1 MGPVTSLAN
10 VRGVADIA
18 EIEGLIR
25 TALPGSEVSVE
36 DLAGGD
42 HLYAHVR
49 APQFTGLP
57 LIEHLGLD
65 PEDTGDRKKI
75 GAILK
80 TWFANGVLATE
91 ERKDSK
97 RRKKQ
102 FVVPGPWNE
111 VEP

>member
-1 MGPVTSLAN
+1 MGRVSSLAN

-36 DLAGGD
+36 DMAGGD

-57 LIEHLGLD
+57 LIEQHRLVNGAVDHLLGPGRPIHAL
-65 PEDTGDRKKI
+65 KI
-75 GAILK
+75 K
-80 TWFANGVLATE
+80 TEAT
-91 ERKDSK
+91 
-97 RRKKQ
+97 Q
-102 FVVPGPWNE
+102 
-111 VEP
+111 

>member
-1 MGPVTSLAN
+1 MGRVTSLAN

-36 DLAGGD
+36 DMAGGD

-57 LIEHLGLD
+57 LIEQHRLVNGAVDHLLGPGRPIHAL
-65 PEDTGDRKKI
+65 KI
-75 GAILK
+75 K
-80 TWFANGVLATE
+80 TEAT
-91 ERKDSK
+91 
-97 RRKKQ
+97 Q
-102 FVVPGPWNE
+102 
-111 VEP
+111 

>member
-1 MGPVTSLAN
+1 LPNRPVTSLAN

-36 DLAGGD
+36 DMAGGD

-57 LIEHLGLD
+57 LIEQHRLVNGAVDHLLGPGRPIHAL
-65 PEDTGDRKKI
+65 KI
-75 GAILK
+75 K
-80 TWFANGVLATE
+80 TEAT
-91 ERKDSK
+91 
-97 RRKKQ
+97 Q
-102 FVVPGPWNE
+102 
-111 VEP
+111 

>member
-1 MGPVTSLAN
+1 MGRVTSLAN

-36 DLAGGD
+36 DMAGGD

-57 LIEHLGLD
+57 LIEQHRLVNGAVDHMLGPGRPIHAL
-65 PEDTGDRKKI
+65 KI
-75 GAILK
+75 K
-80 TWFANGVLATE
+80 TEAT
-91 ERKDSK
+91 
-97 RRKKQ
+97 Q
-102 FVVPGPWNE
+102 
-111 VEP
+111 

>member
-10 VRGVADIA
+10 VRSVADIA

-25 TALPGSEVSVE
+25 TALPGSEVNVE

-57 LIEHLGLD
+57 LIEQHRLVNGAVDHLLGPGRPIHAL
-65 PEDTGDRKKI
+65 KI
-75 GAILK
+75 K
-80 TWFANGVLATE
+80 TEAT
-91 ERKDSK
+91 
-97 RRKKQ
+97 Q
-102 FVVPGPWNE
+102 
-111 VEP
+111 

>member
-10 VRGVADIA
+10 VRSVADIA

-49 APQFTGLP
+49 ALQFTGLP
-57 LIEHLGLD
+57 LIEQHRLVNGAVDHLLGPGRPIHAL
-65 PEDTGDRKKI
+65 KI
-75 GAILK
+75 K
-80 TWFANGVLATE
+80 TEAT
-91 ERKDSK
+91 
-97 RRKKQ
+97 Q
-102 FVVPGPWNE
+102 
-111 VEP
+111 

>member
-10 VRGVADIA
+10 VRSVADIA

-36 DLAGGD
+36 DMAGGD

-57 LIEHLGLD
+57 LIEQHRLVNGAVDHLLGPGRPIHAL
-65 PEDTGDRKKI
+65 KI
-75 GAILK
+75 K
-80 TWFANGVLATE
+80 TEAT
-91 ERKDSK
+91 
-97 RRKKQ
+97 Q
-102 FVVPGPWNE
+102 
-111 VEP
+111 

>member
-10 VRGVADIA
+10 VRSVADIA

-57 LIEHLGLD
+57 LIEQHRLVNGAVDHLLGPGRPIHAL
-65 PEDTGDRKKI
+65 KI
-75 GAILK
+75 K
-80 TWFANGVLATE
+80 TEAT
-91 ERKDSK
+91 
-97 RRKKQ
+97 Q
-102 FVVPGPWNE
+102 
-111 VEP
+111 